1 MICAGM
7 TCYEISGIFFLIDR
21 PYHDFSVL
29 VSFFTNLRELT
40 LASFIIKSSSR
51 ALQNEA
57 TDDYYYRKQ
66 CHDNDIRRKIQCRT
80 VDDRHSSQTEIFF
93 IAAKLPLIF

>member
-7 TCYEISGIFFLIDR
+7 TCYEISGILFLIDR
-21 PYHDFSVL
+21 PYHDFPVL
-29 VSFFTNLRELT
+29 VSFFTNLRELM

-66 CHDNDIRRKIQCRT
+66 CHDNDIRRKYSVALLMTDIPR
-80 VDDRHSSQTEIFF
+80 RLKYFS
-93 IAAKLPLIF
+93 LPQSRL